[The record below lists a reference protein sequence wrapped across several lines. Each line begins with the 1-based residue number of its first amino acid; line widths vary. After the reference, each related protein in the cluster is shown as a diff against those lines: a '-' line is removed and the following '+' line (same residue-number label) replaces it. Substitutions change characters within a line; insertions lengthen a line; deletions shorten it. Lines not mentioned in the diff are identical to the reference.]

1 MQSLESCERSDV
13 LSTPKKV
20 ASCTSVAS
28 QVSIESSENKRQ
40 GQGVFNVFG
49 QRLESRPVAAQR
61 GNVWSLARGLEGCDY
76 GSMRMEVGSTQTLC
90 SSV

>member
-28 QVSIESSENKRQ
+28 QVSIESSGNKRQ
-40 GQGVFNVFG
+40 GEGST

-61 GNVWSLARGLEGCDY
+61 GNVWSLRCSPEGCDY